1 MKLKDSKTYLN
12 LARSY
17 AGECQARTRYE
28 FIEYGARMQ
37 GYKQLAEL
45 VDKVV
50 FNEFNHARMFY
61 TFIQQSEE
69 KQVENIDVA
78 AGYPFKEKW
87 DLIENLRI
95 AAEDELDEAE
105 RIYPEFAATAREE
118 GFPEIAALYD
128 NIPSGDLS
136 PKTLLRALP
145 PDEERHHVQEER
157 KSQMEVRG
165 LRLRSDG
172 ERGMARMPP
181 LQSQTGLRHAH
192 PPLTASFSDLLC
204 QSLFR
209 NAVTYDLVR
218 SLLRKGLFRASHLN
232 DAVRFVNVR

>member
-69 KQVENIDVA
+69 KQVGNIDV
-78 AGYPFKEKW
+78 
-87 DLIENLRI
+87 

-128 NIPSGDLS
+128 NIIQVETCHHKLFSELYRQMKSGTMYKKKEKVKWKCADCGYEATSKEAWQECPLCKAKQGS
-136 PKTLLRALP
+136 VMLILP
-145 PDEERHHVQEER
+145 
-157 KSQMEVRG
+157 
-165 LRLRSDG
+165 
-172 ERGMARMPP
+172 
-181 LQSQTGLRHAH
+181 
-192 PPLTASFSDLLC
+192 
-204 QSLFR
+204 
-209 NAVTYDLVR
+209 
-218 SLLRKGLFRASHLN
+218 
-232 DAVRFVNVR
+232 

>member
-128 NIPSGDLS
+128 NIIQVETCHQKLFSELY
-136 PKTLLRALP
+136 R
-145 PDEERHHVQEER
+145 
-157 KSQMEVRG
+157 QMKNGTIYKKKEIV
-165 LRLRSDG
+165 
-172 ERGMARMPP
+172 
-181 LQSQTGLRHAH
+181 
-192 PPLTASFSDLLC
+192 
-204 QSLFR
+204 
-209 NAVTYDLVR
+209 
-218 SLLRKGLFRASHLN
+218 
-232 DAVRFVNVR
+232 